1 MRVFREIEVAD
12 LFNLLEEDKNKVK
25 LIDIRDTGE
34 YDLGAIPGSENLP
47 VHVLAEKMNELDRNK
62 TLVFYCQV
70 GIRSAQ
76 ICARR
81 RSPDLAV
88 SRTEGLPL
96 ARPLCADLAGQPVE
110 AAKGGDPGVGGTP
123 LSILDREDLAFAP
136 VATPERGW

>member
-25 LIDIRDTGE
+25 LIDIRNTGE
-34 YDLGAIPGSENLP
+34 FDQGAIPGSENLP

-76 ICARR
+76 ICAYFLENGFKHVHNLRGGIYAWVQ
-81 RSPDLAV
+81 S
-88 SRTEGLPL
+88 GL
-96 ARPLCADLAGQPVE
+96 Q
-110 AAKGGDPGVGGTP
+110 
-123 LSILDREDLAFAP
+123 
-136 VATPERGW
+136 VA